1 MVSPTG
7 LVSKDFILNDPLGI
21 SFIALKKLQQLSV
34 GEDFELQN
42 GFVLTKDKQHLLL
55 FITPKLAANETDKNT
70 NFISQLEKIKANL
83 NSKYSNKAT
92 MSYFGS
98 TPVAVANATQIKSDV
113 QLTSIFATVTLIL
126 ILAYFYRNIS
136 TPILIFIPSILG
148 AIFL

>member
-1 MVSPTG
+1 MQQEDKNDYKTIQNKLHNDSISSIVDANYKSLVSPTG

-55 FITPKLAANETDKNT
+55 FITTILAANETDKNT
-70 NFISQLEKIKANL
+70 SFISQIEKIKANL

-92 MSYFGS
+92 MSYGGS
-98 TPVAVANATQIKSDV
+98 TPVAVANATQIKGDV
-113 QLTSIFATVTLIL
+113 
-126 ILAYFYRNIS
+126 
-136 TPILIFIPSILG
+136 
-148 AIFL
+148 